1 MSADIVGNLV
11 AMDLPT
17 LVQFATQRESQT
29 LIHLEQDGYTG
40 LIYLDGGKV
49 HHAELRGP
57 DGDLTT
63 IGEEVVYELLSWESG
78 EFKVSRQPP
87 PTTSIE
93 LDWSF
98 LLMEGL
104 RRIDEQRQH
113 LVPEDSDELL
123 LDMLADMSAEDAA
136 TIKELLKQQKY
147 KEFDMA
153 SVDQTLHAIMNI
165 EGAIAT
171 ALVDWDSGLTLGTA
185 GSGID
190 IDLAAAGNTNV
201 VRAKLAVMKD
211 LGLKGGIEDI
221 LITLTGQYHLIRIL
235 HDSKASL
242 FLYVVLDRNH
252 SNLGMARHKLA
263 AIESDLNV

>member
-1 MSADIVGNLV
+1 MFEIVF
-11 AMDLPT
+11 ALPT
-17 LVQFATQRESQT
+17 ERAQLIRLHSITTVMPLAIRHVLDQIRRFAQPIEQHMGDIDVVAQILARDVVGFARLALVQ
-29 LIHLEQDGYTG
+29 
-40 LIYLDGGKV
+40 
-49 HHAELRGP
+49 
-57 DGDLTT
+57 
-63 IGEEVVYELLSWESG
+63 
-78 EFKVSRQPP
+78 
-87 PTTSIE
+87 
-93 LDWSF
+93 
-98 LLMEGL
+98 
-104 RRIDEQRQH
+104 RRIDPGHMIMDKEPVAHLLAITIDGQRAIVDGLSDEQRQH